1 MKIVQETTVWS
12 TPNTPNH
19 VYILDD
25 KKNNMIG
32 YVPAGETKVFRFKA
46 PIPFDRRGRTF
57 VDLKR

>member
-25 KKNNMIG
+25 KMNNMIG
-32 YVPAGETKVFRFKA
+32 YVPAGTNKVVRFKA
-46 PIPFDRRGRTF
+46 PISFDRRGRTF
-57 VDLKR
+57 TAVR